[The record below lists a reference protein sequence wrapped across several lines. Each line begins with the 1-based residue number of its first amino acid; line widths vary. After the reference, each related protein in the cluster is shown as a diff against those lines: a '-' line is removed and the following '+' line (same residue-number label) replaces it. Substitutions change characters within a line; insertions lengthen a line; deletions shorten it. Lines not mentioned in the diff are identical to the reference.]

1 MTAPSSPSY
10 NIDTKKGQK
19 FWLLGDVYT
28 FHIIGAE
35 TDGKYAVLEITSPS
49 GSCPLLHSHSK
60 ETEGFYVIDGE
71 FSFQYGDDSSNN
83 KIAVA
88 KPGTFL
94 HLKKNIPHTYKNVG
108 NSTGRL
114 LFTILPAGFENF
126 FAEVGVLID
135 NKETF
140 SPPAIDSIYIMKIV
154 KISDEKYGVKII
166 TTVPD
171 QQEKK

>member
-1 MTAPSSPSY
+1 MTAPSSSY

-28 FHIIGAE
+28 FHITGAE

-49 GSCPLLHSHSK
+49 GSSPPLHSHSK

-71 FSFQYGDDSSNN
+71 FLFQYGDDNNNN
-83 KIAVA
+83 KITA

-114 LFTILPAGFENF
+114 LFTIVPAGFENF
-126 FAEVGVLID
+126 FAEVGVIMD
-135 NKETF
+135 NEETF
-140 SPPAIDSIYIMKIV
+140 SPPSIDSIDITKIV
-154 KISDEKYGVKII
+154 KIADEEYGVKIV

-171 QQEKK
+171 QRK

>member
-1 MTAPSSPSY
+1 MTSAPLSS
-10 NIDTKKGQK
+10 DTGTKKGQK

-28 FHIIGAE
+28 FHITGAE

-49 GSCPLLHSHSK
+49 GSSPPLHSHSK

-71 FSFQYGDDSSNN
+71 FLFQYGDESNN
-83 KIAVA
+83 KIAA
-88 KPGTFL
+88 KPATFL

-114 LFTILPAGFENF
+114 LFTIVPAGFENF

-140 SPPAIDSIYIMKIV
+140 SPPAIDSIDIMKIV
-154 KISDEKYGVKII
+154 EIADEKYGLKII
-166 TTVPD
+166 TIPN
-171 QQEKK
+171 QQRK

>member
-28 FHIIGAE
+28 FHITGAE

-49 GSCPLLHSHSK
+49 GSSPPLHSHSK

-71 FSFQYGDDSSNN
+71 FSFQYGDDNNN
-83 KIAVA
+83 KIAA

-94 HLKKNIPHTYKNVG
+94 HLKKDIPHTYKNIG

-126 FAEVGVLID
+126 FAEVGIPID
-135 NKETF
+135 NEETF
-140 SPPAIDSIYIMKIV
+140 STPPIDTIDIMKIV
-154 KISDEKYGVKII
+154 KIADKKYGLKII
-166 TTVPD
+166 TAISN
-171 QQEKK
+171 QQEK

>member
-1 MTAPSSPSY
+1 MTAAPSSS
-10 NIDTKKGQK
+10 DTGNKKGQK

-28 FHIIGAE
+28 FHITGAE

-49 GSCPLLHSHSK
+49 GSSPPLHSHSK

-71 FSFQYGDDSSNN
+71 FLFQYGDDNNN
-83 KIAVA
+83 KIAA
-88 KPGTFL
+88 KTGTFL

-114 LFTILPAGFENF
+114 LFTILPSGLENF
-126 FAEVGVLID
+126 FAEVGIPID
-135 NKETF
+135 NEEDF
-140 SPPAIDSIYIMKIV
+140 SPPSIDSIDIMKIV
-154 KISDEKYGVKII
+154 RIADEKYGLKII

-171 QQEKK
+171 QGK

>member
-1 MTAPSSPSY
+1 MTAPSSSY

-28 FHIIGAE
+28 FHITGAE

-49 GSCPLLHSHSK
+49 GGGPPLHSHSK

-114 LFTILPAGFENF
+114 LFTIVPAGFENF
-126 FAEVGVLID
+126 FAEVGIPID
-135 NKETF
+135 NEEVAF
-140 SPPAIDSIYIMKIV
+140 SPPSIDAIDIMRIV
-154 KISDEKYGVKII
+154 KIADEKYGLKI
-166 TTVPD
+166 TTIPN